1 MKAAKITAKIRDA
14 VPVCIYAE
22 GEEKARFKNIELPD
36 EIKALEIQDFGFD
49 IDAAGWISFRLYF
62 EPGILPAELPEPRP
76 QLTREQKRAAKAA
89 ETLLASLRAAKA
101 AEAAAKA
108 EAVVDTADLAAAA
121 AEAIAAAGGTD
132 ITVTPAPGEDY
143 TIATAEGAVI
153 AEIHHGELTD
163 APAEDEDAA
172 AWHDTCDREDRD
184 EDGNWDGDET
194 PHYLREQTTEDAPEA
209 DEPAAIRFDVPGKKR
224 GALARAIADIT
235 GDAAEYLNP
244 PSYAYQIGTLG
255 LERDGSLIGELP
267 SGLLEALAEQG
278 FTPAE

>member
-14 VPVCIYAE
+14 VPVCLYAE
-22 GEEKARFKNIELPD
+22 GEEKARYKNIELPD
-36 EIKALEIQDFGFD
+36 SIKALEITDFRFD
-49 IDAAGWISFRLYF
+49 IDATDWISFHLYF
-62 EPGILPAELPEPRP
+62 EPGILPEELPEPRP
-76 QLTREQKRAAKAA
+76 QLTREQK
-89 ETLLASLRAAKA
+89 RAAKA

-121 AEAIAAAGGTD
+121 AEAIAAAGGTE
-132 ITVTPAPGEDY
+132 ITVTPARGEDY

-163 APAEDEDAA
+163 APDEAEDAS
-172 AWHDTCDREDRD
+172 
-184 EDGNWDGDET
+184 
-194 PHYLREQTTEDAPEA
+194 EA

-244 PSYAYQIGTLG
+244 PSYAYRIGTLG